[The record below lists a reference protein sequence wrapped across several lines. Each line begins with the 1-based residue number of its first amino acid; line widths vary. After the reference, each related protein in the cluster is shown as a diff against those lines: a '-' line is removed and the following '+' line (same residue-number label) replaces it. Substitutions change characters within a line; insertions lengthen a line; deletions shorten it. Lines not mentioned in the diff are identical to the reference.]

1 MEKMTRMSKYK
12 ELRESLK
19 NDVVTTEA
27 TQTYVSND
35 TMFSGYQPKNK
46 KMLCYNTY
54 IV

>member
-27 TQTYVSND
+27 TQTYVSNETAVKD
-35 TMFSGYQPKNK
+35 INYYRNFVG
-46 KMLCYNTY
+46 
-54 IV
+54 